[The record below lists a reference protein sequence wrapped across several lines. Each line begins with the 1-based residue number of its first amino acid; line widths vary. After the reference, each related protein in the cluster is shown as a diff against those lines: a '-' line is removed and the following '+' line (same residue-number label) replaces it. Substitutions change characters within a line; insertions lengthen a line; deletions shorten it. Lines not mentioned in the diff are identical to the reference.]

1 MYLGA
6 TDPKVKQRQAIEVKI
21 VKAVVT
27 EALRLGYALRVD
39 DGEEFHPISK
49 KAKTLYDQLLET
61 DMDKLYVYRN
71 DTYVGWILFVYGNDG
86 YDVIS
91 DHVANKQIEEILAKA
106 NKLAGRLERFG
117 A

>member
-6 TDPKVKQRQAIEVKI
+6 TDPKVKQRQSIEVRI
-21 VKAVVT
+21 VKCVVT

-39 DGEEFHPISK
+39 DGEEMHPLTK
-49 KAKTLYDQLLET
+49 KAKVVYGQLMET

-71 DTYVGWILFVYGNDG
+71 ETYVGWILFVYGNDG

-91 DHVANKQIEEILAKA
+91 DYVANKQIEEILKQPH
-106 NKLAGRLERFG
+106 KLAARLERFG